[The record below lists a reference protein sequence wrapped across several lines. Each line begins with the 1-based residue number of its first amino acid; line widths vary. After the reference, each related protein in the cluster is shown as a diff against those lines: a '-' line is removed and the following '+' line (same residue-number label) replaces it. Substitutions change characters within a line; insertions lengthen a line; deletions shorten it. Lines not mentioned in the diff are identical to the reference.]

1 MINVWSTPKQKQILD
16 FKMKKKQNLSSY
28 DDALIPHIT
37 GKKVAVV
44 ISEWNIDITFKMA
57 FGCVNILIEHGF
69 AINDILQVYVPGSF
83 ELPYMAKKMIK
94 QHEVD
99 AVICI
104 GCIIQGETKHFDFI
118 AQATANGIMQV
129 GLECEKPVI
138 FGVLTT
144 NNMQQAIDR
153 SQGLHGNKGVE
164 AAVTCLKLLAI

>member
-1 MINVWSTPKQKQILD
+1 ME
-16 FKMKKKQNLSSY
+16 KKQNLSGY
-28 DDALIPHIT
+28 DVSKIPNVT
-37 GKKVAVV
+37 GKKVAIVTA
-44 ISEWNIDITFKMA
+44 EWNFEITNAMA
-57 FGCVNILIEHGF
+57 IGCVDTLLKHGF
-69 AINDILQVYVPGSF
+69 SPHNIMRVSVPGSF
-83 ELPYMAKKMIK
+83 ELPYMAKKIIK
-94 QHEVD
+94 QHQID

-153 SQGLHGNKGVE
+153 AGGLHGNKGIE
-164 AAVTCLKLLAI
+164 AAVTCLKLMVT